1 MTGLLYRASF
11 DSAKTGMMNSKEN
24 ATVQLDHSYYPLQTG
39 YRWTYRTTQ
48 GEDSELTPMEVLPPE
63 TIGGTATLPLT
74 DLFEPARDIYN
85 NYTITPQCLTL
96 HGVRMGIQG
105 SFDLE
110 PPLDLIPFPAGNGD
124 RFDHR
129 GNAVSK
135 LTGPLEEGRQMS
147 FSVVVDGPVTVT
159 VPAGTFEN
167 CFITILHRSVSGR
180 RTSVRA
186 WLASGVGMVRGES
199 LTSDGLLKTVELVCA
214 ELGGVV
220 VGDVSLGCDFDFYD
234 LQHQKI
240 QDAVITSE
248 PITLAEL
255 IRLLSPLNVETQQV
269 DGFLLREITTR
280 GSTQLVFTDA
290 RDESLPEIRIRL
302 FRTGVEARRYRGERT
317 QAGDMVALLIPAEGV
332 PEEFARRRIT
342 LFRKVVALL
351 RYNYAQSEKP
361 VPES

>member
-1 MTGLLYRASF
+1 MPLYVSSF
-11 DSAKTGMMNSKEN
+11 DSTETGMMNSKEN

-63 TIGGTATLPLT
+63 TIGDTATLPLT

-85 NYTITPQCLTL
+85 NYTVTPDGITL
-96 HGVRMGIQG
+96 HGVRMGVQG

-110 PPLDLIPFPAGNGD
+110 PPLDLIPFPAAGGD

-129 GNAVSK
+129 GNAVSR
-135 LTGPLEEGRQMS
+135 LTGPLDEGKQMS

-167 CFITILHRSVSGR
+167 CFITILHRSVGGR
-180 RTSVRA
+180 RTSVRS
-186 WLASGVGMVRGES
+186 WLAGGVGMVRGES

-214 ELGGVV
+214 ELGGTVI
-220 VGDVSLGCDFDFYD
+220 GDVSLSCDFDFFD

-240 QDAVITSE
+240 QESLLSSE

-255 IRLLSPLNVETQQV
+255 IRLLAPLNVETQQV
-269 DGFLLREITTR
+269 EGFLLREITTR

-290 RDESLPEIRIRL
+290 GDDALPEIRIRL

-317 QAGDMVALLIPAEGV
+317 RAGDMVALLIPAEGV
-332 PEEFARRRIT
+332 PEDFGQRRIA
-342 LFRKVVALL
+342 LFRKVVALI
-351 RYNYAQSEKP
+351 RYNDAQSGGP
-361 VPES
+361 ATES